1 MQALLLHLYITV
13 FNVIAIKR
21 KLFHIKISENNLVI
35 ELIVCFIVCMK
46 LYFLLPIY
54 VLLLIFIFILF
65 V

>member
-13 FNVIAIKR
+13 FNVITIKR